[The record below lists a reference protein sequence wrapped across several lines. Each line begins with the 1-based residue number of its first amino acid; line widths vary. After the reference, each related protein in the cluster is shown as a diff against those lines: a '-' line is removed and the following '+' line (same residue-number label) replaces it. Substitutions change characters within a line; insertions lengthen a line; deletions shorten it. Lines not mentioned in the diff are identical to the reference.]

1 MRTGLRWGSLK
12 ERRGH
17 LEDIGVY
24 YSIILKWMVENW
36 DEKAWYLSQDR
47 GKCQAFLSTVMKF
60 EISQNARNFVT
71 RWTISFRIR
80 ALALSHLPTDLIIW
94 YLHLTTTNLS
104 ALTWVI
110 FIFIFLIHSVTLYY
124 GWKSVIL
131 ILSSLLCLGMPVF
144 SIYLFVVSIYF
155 VCLCVREREREHLHA
170 VFLFTYFLCACAQV
184 PSVSFVSLRV
194 FCVFG

>member
-1 MRTGLRWGSLK
+1 
-12 ERRGH
+12 
-17 LEDIGVY
+17 
-24 YSIILKWMVENW
+24 MVENW

-155 VCLCVREREREHLHA
+155 VCVCVCVCVRERERERERTPA
-170 VFLFTYFLCACAQV
+170 CCFLVYVLFMCVCAG
-184 PSVSFVSLRV
+184 SFRV
-194 FCVFG
+194 FCIFAGFLCVWIGKPIFCLWNSNKTKLGIHS